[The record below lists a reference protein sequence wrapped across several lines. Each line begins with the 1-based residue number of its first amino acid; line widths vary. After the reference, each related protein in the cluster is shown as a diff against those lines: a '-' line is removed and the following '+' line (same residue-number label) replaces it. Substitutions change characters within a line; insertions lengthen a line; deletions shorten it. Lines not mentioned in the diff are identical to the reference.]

1 MKNWKSILLLLLVFM
16 AGLVVGVV
24 GTRIA
29 VRHFVQR
36 AMTNPDRV
44 QGFVER
50 DLAWKLR
57 LDESQ
62 RVQLHKILSTSRGQ
76 LRELRQQIQPQM
88 TLVFSNANSQITAML
103 TPEQQARYERF
114 KSSNYLLARPPR
126 PLPPPNPA
134 SAP

>member
-1 MKNWKSILLLLLVFM
+1 MKNWRSILLLLLVFM
-16 AGLVVGVV
+16 SGLVVGVV

-62 RVQLHKILSTSRGQ
+62 RVQLHEILSTSRGQ

-114 KSSNYLLARPPR
+114 KASNYLLARPPR

>member
-1 MKNWKSILLLLLVFM
+1 MKNWKSILLLLLVFL

-24 GTRIA
+24 GTRTA

-36 AMTNPDRV
+36 AIANPERV

-50 DLAWKLR
+50 DLTWKLQ
-57 LDESQ
+57 LDKSQ
-62 RVQLHKILSTSRGQ
+62 RVQLHEILSTSRGQ

-88 TLVFSNANSQITAML
+88 VLVFSNANSQITAML

-114 KSSNYLLARPPR
+114 KASNYLLSHPLR
-126 PLPPPNPA
+126 PLPP